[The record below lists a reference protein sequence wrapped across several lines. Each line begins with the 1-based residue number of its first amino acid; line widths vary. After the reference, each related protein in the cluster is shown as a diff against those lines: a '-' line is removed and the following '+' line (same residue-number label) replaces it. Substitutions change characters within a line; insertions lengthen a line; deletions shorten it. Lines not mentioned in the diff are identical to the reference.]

1 VSPSGQP
8 DKIGAMLPLSLV
20 ALLTVWPAAPA
31 ATLKYTA
38 PAGWT
43 VKTPASSMR
52 VAEFTV
58 PKVSGDKDDA
68 SLVVYFFGA
77 NGGGTVQANVDRWI
91 SQMSQP
97 DGKASKDLAKTATMT
112 VNGLKVSTVD
122 VSGTFVAE
130 MSPGSAEHFNYPG
143 WRLRAAVVETS
154 GGVYYVKLTGPAATV
169 AKNEAAYT
177 AFLQSLKYE

>member
-1 VSPSGQP
+1 
-8 DKIGAMLPLSLV
+8 MLPLSLV
-20 ALLTVWPAAPA
+20 ALLTLLPASPA

-52 VAEFTV
+52 VAEFV
-58 PKVSGDKDDA
+58 LPKTASDKDDA

-77 NGGGTVQANVDRWI
+77 NGGGGVQANLDRWI

-112 VNGLKVSTVD
+112 VNSLKVSTVD

-143 WRLRAAVVETS
+143 WRLRAAVIETA
-154 GGVYYVKLTGPAATV
+154 GGAYYVKLTGPAATV
-169 AKNEAAYT
+169 AHYDATYA